1 MDVSRTRR
9 LVWFSLAVLLTGAC
23 GGIIDPSQ
31 NEIENFS
38 GTLQPLGADRHPFNV
53 RRSGEVDLKI
63 TALSNADAV
72 LRVSYGQGNC
82 NSAVLLNAGFR
93 QLNNVGVGGNVFSEG
108 PHCAVIEDALGA
120 LSAPA
125 TYTLRV
131 SHP

>member
-1 MDVSRTRR
+1 MDAPR
-9 LVWFSLAVLLTGAC
+9 LPRLARLSLAALLAGAC
-23 GGIIDPSQ
+23 GGIVDPSQ
-31 NEIENFS
+31 NEVENFS
-38 GTLQPLGADRHPFNV
+38 GTLQPLGQNTHQFNV

-63 TALSNADAV
+63 VALSNADAI
-72 LRVSYGQGNC
+72 LRVSYGQGACTNT
-82 NSAVLLNAGFR
+82 VLLNAGFR

-108 PHCAVIEDALGA
+108 LHCAVIEDALGA

>member
-1 MDVSRTRR
+1 MDARTPR
-9 LVWFSLAVLLTGAC
+9 LVWLSLAALLTGAC
-23 GGIIDPSQ
+23 GGVTDPSQ
-31 NEIENFS
+31 NRIENFS
-38 GTLQPLGADRHPFNV
+38 GTLQPLGQNRHDFHV
-53 RRSGEVDLKI
+53 GRSGEVDVKI
-63 TALSNADAV
+63 IALSNADAI

-93 QLNNVGVGGNVFSEG
+93 QLNNIGVGGPVFSEG

>member
-1 MDVSRTRR
+1 MAAPTPR
-9 LVWFSLAVLLTGAC
+9 LVWLSLATLLTGAC
-23 GGIIDPSQ
+23 GGVTDPSK
-31 NEIENFS
+31 NTIRNFD
-38 GTLQPLGADRHPFNV
+38 GMLQPLGRNLHDFNV
-53 RRSGEVDLKI
+53 GRSGEVDVKI
-63 TALSNADAV
+63 TALSNADAI

-82 NSAVLLNAGFR
+82 NNAVLLNAGFR
-93 QLNNVGVGGNVFSEG
+93 QLNNIGVGGPVFSEG